1 MQSAKLFINGRSQ
14 AVRLPKEFQFSG
26 NDVLI
31 QKVGDAVI
39 LLPHDK
45 SWEVFLHG
53 LNNFTDDFM
62 KEGREQGEKSKKR
75 RFLMYLLDTNICIY
89 IIKKKPVDVLKTLKT
104 KSKKDIYVSSITIA
118 ELEYGVAKSQFP
130 EKNKIAL
137 IEFLSIFNI
146 LFFDDTD
153 AVEFGMIKTDLEK
166 KGKIIGP
173 MDLLIAG
180 QAKSK
185 KLILV
190 TNNIKEFERV
200 EGLKIENWVK

>member
-1 MQSAKLFINGRSQ
+1 
-14 AVRLPKEFQFSG
+14 
-26 NDVLI
+26 
-31 QKVGDAVI
+31 
-39 LLPHDK
+39 
-45 SWEVFLHG
+45 
-53 LNNFTDDFM
+53 
-62 KEGREQGEKSKKR
+62 
-75 RFLMYLLDTNICIY
+75 MYLLDTNICIY
-89 IIKKKPVDVLKTLKT
+89 IIKKKPIDVLKMLKT
-104 KSKKDIYVSSITIA
+104 KSKNDIYVSSITIA

-146 LFFDDTD
+146 LPFDDTD

-173 MDLLIAG
+173 MDLLISA

-200 EGLKIENWVK
+200 EGIKIENWAK